1 MAIESNMDHFNA
13 AAWTLI
19 FIFCAAYS
27 LEVTERFY
35 GFNGLVDFTL
45 INRKPY
51 AELKNITIGEDG
63 VDYVRCGDTNLTEVL
78 SEHHIL
84 ISNTDTLSGCNRRE
98 CAFINLTPRFTGYVD
113 CNTTNVAVPDVLPFT
128 YLTTYNVTSSYV
140 RIYPDVS
147 NMSVLN
153 QTLGA
158 CNENEDI
165 SIDIMAVNSDRVTI
179 HCLNSTENPL
189 VRVLTASIELGVCVG
204 DCETTWRK
212 ALQNKEF
219 GCNYT
224 STAETRRNIT
234 VAEDSVTSS
243 IVSLE
248 SDPIYL
254 LYMCSPKAT
263 TTTTISTTT
272 TKVTTPTTQKI
283 TTNAQTVAKPQT
295 RLITRSTNKIII
307 TTGATTEKDTVKAEI
322 KRSKS
327 GSINGCKKNAILML
341 TAITLAMVK

>member
-1 MAIESNMDHFNA
+1 MDHSDE
-13 AAWTLI
+13 AAWILV
-19 FIFCAAYS
+19 FIFCTAYS
-27 LEVTERFY
+27 LEIRERFY
-35 GFNGLVDFTL
+35 GFNGIVDTIL
-45 INRKPY
+45 LNREPY
-51 AELKNITIGEDG
+51 AKLEEILIGG
-63 VDYVRCGDTNLTEVL
+63 GGFDYVQCGDTNVTIELE
-78 SEHHIL
+78 EHHML
-84 ISNTDTLSGCNRRE
+84 LPNTFTLGGCKSIE
-98 CAFINLTPRFTGYVD
+98 CQSLRAAIPNVTTGYVD
-113 CNTTNVAVPDVLPFT
+113 CNTTNVVIPDVLPFT
-128 YLTTYNVTSSYV
+128 YLGIYNVTSSYV

-158 CNENEDI
+158 CNENEDL

-224 STAETRRNIT
+224 STAETRRNLT

-243 IVSLE
+243 TESLE

-254 LYMCSPKAT
+254 LYMCSPKT
-263 TTTTISTTT
+263 TTTTTESTTT
-272 TKVTTPTTQKI
+272 IKVTTPTTQKI
-283 TTNAQTVAKPQT
+283 TTHAQTEAKITTQKDTTVAKPQT
-295 RLITRSTNKIII
+295 TLII
-307 TTGATTEKDTVKAEI
+307 TTGATTEKDTAKAEVQ
-322 KRSKS
+322 KSKS

-341 TAITLAMVK
+341 TAITWQW